1 MIPLNSSDKS
11 QKKPDNRRKA
21 VTMRDIAE
29 DACVSITTVSH
40 VINHTA
46 TISDATAE
54 KVRHS
59 IRKLGYMPLPSS
71 EFNRGQRLIAVF
83 IPDIRNEFYAKSVQ
97 AIFDAAWQHDYGI
110 VVCDLKH
117 SHQAGSQYLR
127 NLLHQNIS
135 GIIFFGGISDMEQQ
149 IRNISKKVPVVL
161 GDMQLPED
169 FPKSVD
175 AVCSNNDQIMCSTIT
190 RLARAG
196 YTKFGYISEDFFLV
210 NSRDRFNGY
219 KEGLKKNRLP
229 YQKQWVFVSER
240 LRLDKIDSSYHYFSS
255 ILQHGILLPQI
266 LLCSSDL
273 IAIGVIGALKQYGY
287 HVPRDIGVIGF
298 DDISVAPYFNPPLT
312 TVAQNMEQLGNRC
325 FSCLLN
331 RIEHP
336 EQPPQ
341 EITIHSKLIVRGS
354 VKL

>member
-1 MIPLNSSDKS
+1 MIPLISSGKS
-11 QKKPDNRRKA
+11 QKITSNRRKA

-29 DACVSITTVSH
+29 DAHVSITTVSH
-40 VINHTA
+40 VVNNTA

-54 KVRHS
+54 RVRCS
-59 IRKLGYMPLPSS
+59 IRKLGYKPLPSA

-83 IPDIRNEFYAKSVQ
+83 IPDLRNEFYAKSVQ

-117 SHQAGSQYLR
+117 SHQAESQYLR
-127 NLLHQNIS
+127 NLLHQNIC
-135 GIIFFGGISDMEQQ
+135 GIIFFGGISDLEQQ

-161 GDMQLPED
+161 GDMQLPKG

-175 AVCSNNDQIMCSTIT
+175 AICSNNDQIMCSTIT

-196 YTKFGYISEDFFLV
+196 YTKIGYISEDFLLT

-219 KEGLKKNRLP
+219 KEGLEKNGLP
-229 YQKQWVFVSER
+229 YQKQWVFISER
-240 LRLDKIDSSYHYFSS
+240 LRLNKIDSSYHFFSA
-255 ILQHGILLPQI
+255 ILQHGIVLPQI

-273 IAIGVIGALKQYGY
+273 IAIGIIGALKKHGY
-287 HVPRDIGVIGF
+287 HIPRDIGVIGF
-298 DDISVAPYFNPPLT
+298 DDISVAPYVDPPLT
-312 TVAQNMEQLGNRC
+312 TVAQNMEQMGSRC
-325 FSCLLN
+325 FACLLN

-336 EQPPQ
+336 ERPPQ
-341 EITIHSKLIVRGS
+341 EIAIRSKLIIRNS